1 MQTFIKT
8 VNYNH
13 MMPTRYTLDLDLKN
27 VGPDVLENTTKKVEA
42 RKVSGVWGGA
52 RVSARLSGLHR
63 MHNDTWRMG
72 QEGRQ
77 RGREQSAQCGC
88 GEAAGHACA
97 RTTHDAQPH
106 DARHGSS

>member
-42 RKVSGVWGGA
+42 RKVGVETQAQASGIYTGMHAGRHTALWLRRVNRQTGSGGG
-52 RVSARLSGLHR
+52 SAERR
-63 MHNDTWRMG
+63 
-72 QEGRQ
+72 
-77 RGREQSAQCGC
+77 RGGCRDSACRK
-88 GEAAGHACA
+88 HAKQH
-97 RTTHDAQPH
+97 T
-106 DARHGSS
+106 